1 MDEGEVDTDA
11 ALLVA
16 ARQGDAAALA
26 ELKARHTPVARRLA
40 LSYARPGVSADEI
53 VTAAFAQLI
62 SPSDRGVGAK
72 ESFRAY
78 LFVKV
83 RRAASSAARQ
93 RSEPVPQGL
102 IDLTIDAP
110 DVAPPGNA
118 REFVS
123 RSFDELSERHQVAI
137 WHATVEGAGPAEL
150 GKRLHL
156 STDGAA
162 AVTYRA
168 REELRSGYLRAR
180 LDAAPQ
186 PACSPHAERLDA
198 FVRRSLKHRDRI
210 ETAAH
215 LEVCADCREI
225 VDELSD
231 VSVLLL
237 RATVPLLL
245 GFSLL
250 TGLPPVEAPPFRA
263 IRAQRAARI
272 GLTARGFGSARRR
285 SALTVLAATV
295 LLVSLAATAFAISS
309 RNGSTD
315 RLSAGTLPA
324 TASSVTAV
332 TSSTSSTRRHA
343 TSTTVR
349 HRVMGAHVTSTT
361 RPSRH
366 HGSATTTTSASHGG
380 MSGGGG
386 PTSAPGHA
394 TTTTPGTAPPRTTT
408 TTAHPTTTAAPT
420 TTETPTTDTTE
431 PTTEGP

>member
-1 MDEGEVDTDA
+1 VSTDS
-11 ALLVA
+11 
-16 ARQGDAAALA
+16 AAAA
-26 ELKARHTPVARRLA
+26 
-40 LSYARPGVSADEI
+40 
-53 VTAAFAQLI
+53 
-62 SPSDRGVGAK
+62 
-72 ESFRAY
+72 
-78 LFVKV
+78 
-83 RRAASSAARQ
+83 
-93 RSEPVPQGL
+93 
-102 IDLTIDAP
+102 
-110 DVAPPGNA
+110 
-118 REFVS
+118 
-123 RSFDELSERHQVAI
+123 
-137 WHATVEGAGPAEL
+137 
-150 GKRLHL
+150 
-156 STDGAA
+156 
-162 AVTYRA
+162 TYRA

-180 LDAAPQ
+180 LGAAPQ

>member
-1 MDEGEVDTDA
+1 M
-11 ALLVA
+11 
-16 ARQGDAAALA
+16 
-26 ELKARHTPVARRLA
+26 
-40 LSYARPGVSADEI
+40 
-53 VTAAFAQLI
+53 
-62 SPSDRGVGAK
+62 
-72 ESFRAY
+72 
-78 LFVKV
+78 
-83 RRAASSAARQ
+83 
-93 RSEPVPQGL
+93 
-102 IDLTIDAP
+102 
-110 DVAPPGNA
+110 APPGNA

-123 RSFDELSERHQVAI
+123 RSFDELSERHQVAL

-156 STDGAA
+156 STDSAA

-285 SALTVLAATV
+285 SA
-295 LLVSLAATAFAISS
+295 
-309 RNGSTD
+309 R
-315 RLSAGTLPA
+315 
-324 TASSVTAV
+324 
-332 TSSTSSTRRHA
+332 
-343 TSTTVR
+343 
-349 HRVMGAHVTSTT
+349 
-361 RPSRH
+361 
-366 HGSATTTTSASHGG
+366 
-380 MSGGGG
+380 
-386 PTSAPGHA
+386 
-394 TTTTPGTAPPRTTT
+394 
-408 TTAHPTTTAAPT
+408 
-420 TTETPTTDTTE
+420 
-431 PTTEGP
+431 